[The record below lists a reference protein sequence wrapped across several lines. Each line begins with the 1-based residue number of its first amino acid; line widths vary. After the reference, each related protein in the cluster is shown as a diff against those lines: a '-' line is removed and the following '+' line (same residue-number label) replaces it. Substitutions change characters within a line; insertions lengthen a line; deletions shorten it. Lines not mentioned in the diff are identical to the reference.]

1 MKNTKFLFLV
11 GSLLLPFQAMA
22 TTTVCTKGKL
32 ERRVEVTPVDSAA
45 KAPCEVKYFKESGDE
60 GSVLW
65 SAKNK
70 ADYCE
75 AKASE
80 FIQKLG
86 TFGWDCSGS
95 ATAASTVSDKQPSAA
110 TSEVKA
116 EEKKFDAK
124 KTETPK
130 TDSKTPAE
138 KTAPAATTETKK

>member
-1 MKNTKFLFLV
+1 MRSQSF
-11 GSLLLPFQAMA
+11 
-22 TTTVCTKGKL
+22 
-32 ERRVEVTPVDSAA
+32 RV
-45 KAPCEVKYFKESGDE
+45 
-60 GSVLW
+60 L
-65 SAKNK
+65 
-70 ADYCE
+70 
-75 AKASE
+75 
-80 FIQKLG
+80 IQKLG

-116 EEKKFDAK
+116 EEKFDAK